1 METCV
6 WMKSYL
12 TSPLSLLTSSLLQAR
27 EVLWATRSEHLGSDS
42 GGLCSLLLMMNK
54 CCGENRSILDLPVT
68 GGFLT
73 VSLEVSCQIILPI
86 VYDSYFIHS
95 LLFDGPTGDVPHSLN
110 KALGA

>member
-1 METCV
+1 METCAWV
-6 WMKSYL
+6 KSYL

-42 GGLCSLLLMMNK
+42 GGLCSLILMMNK

-73 VSLEVSCQIILPI
+73 VSLEASCNIILPS
-86 VYDSYFIHS
+86 VFDSYFSHNFLTDPQGISH
-95 LLFDGPTGDVPHSLN
+95 TH
-110 KALGA
+110 